1 MKFLLGLFLL
11 TAATSTVAESYNGA
25 PYPTLNGGVPDHGSD
40 GYRQYRLHEQ
50 QRLNDSLNQQNMAA
64 AQAREAEANAQRRH
78 NELMQQLQQLQSPA
92 QEEGWRPR

>member
-25 PYPTLNGGVPDHGSD
+25 PYPTLNGGVPDYGSD
-40 GYRQYRLHEQ
+40 GYRQYRMDQQQ
-50 QRLNDSLNQQNMAA
+50 QRLATQMEATRRMLDAQNAEW
-64 AQAREAEANAQRRH
+64 EAERRH
-78 NELMQQLQQLQSPA
+78 REVMQQLQQLQSPA